1 LAWQLDSRI
10 LRMLLAVAEAPNAAQ
25 AAQRLHI
32 TPSALSHQMRK
43 AEADLRVTLF
53 DRRGHRIQLTP
64 LGQQLAASARL
75 IVGELEE
82 AERVLERTRRADRP
96 AIRLGGSPYP
106 VQRLLL
112 PRLDPADLS
121 RLDLVER
128 TRSYPLD
135 LAVAAGEVD
144 LALWPSRSVQ
154 RGIRAVPLFEDELV
168 AVVAAGHP
176 LAAVPSLAQ
185 EEFERQTYVSY
196 SLIVEQGLEDDL
208 LFRPSRRA
216 PGRFQL
222 AETVQ
227 AMLDLVRA
235 GLGFTILS
243 RWAVPEEP
251 GLVALPLVEGG
262 ARIGWSLLHR
272 EAERDPDVLALCERV
287 ADALGA

>member
-1 LAWQLDSRI
+1 
-10 LRMLLAVAEAPNAAQ
+10 MLLAVAEASNAAR

-53 DRRGHRIQLTP
+53 DRGGNRIQLTP

-75 IVGELEE
+75 ILAELEE

-112 PRLDPADLS
+112 RGLDPEDMARVDV
-121 RLDLVER
+121 VER
-128 TRSYPLD
+128 TKSYPLD
-135 LAVAAGEVD
+135 RAVAAGEID
-144 LALWPSRSVQ
+144 MALSPSRSSL
-154 RGIRAVPLFEDELV
+154 RGIRAFPLFEDELV
-168 AVVAAGHP
+168 ALVAAGHP
-176 LAAVPSLAQ
+176 LSAADTLFGA
-185 EEFERQTYVSY
+185 EFERHGYVSY

-222 AETVQ
+222 AESVE

-243 RWAVPEEP
+243 RWAVPAEP
-251 GLVALPLVEGG
+251 GLVILPLNDEG
-262 ARIGWSLLHR
+262 ARIRWSLLRR
-272 EAERDPDVLALCERV
+272 EAERDPDVLAFCDRLVDR
-287 ADALGA
+287 LGR